1 MLISQVLGARA
12 PEDMEMPHL
21 DSVLDPIES
30 HVNGSRSLLLSN
42 VVGDVVGCQII
53 RDHHGGRLGM
63 AHFFQNRSDAFTVL
77 SVVKQATSYE
87 AFRCHPR
94 SSTVHHR

>member
-42 VVGDVVGCQII
+42 VVGDVVGCQTI
-53 RDHHGGRLGM
+53 RGHHGGRFWGW
-63 AHFFQNRSDAFTVL
+63 
-77 SVVKQATSYE
+77 
-87 AFRCHPR
+87 PI
-94 SSTVHHR
+94 SSKIVRMHSPS